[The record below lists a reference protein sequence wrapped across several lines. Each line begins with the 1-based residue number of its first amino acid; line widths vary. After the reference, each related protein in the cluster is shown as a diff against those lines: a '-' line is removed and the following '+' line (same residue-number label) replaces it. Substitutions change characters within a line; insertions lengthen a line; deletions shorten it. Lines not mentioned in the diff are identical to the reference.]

1 MDSELRFERFWTR
14 AGAVIAAAL
23 IGYFVV
29 SELSGLLRLLE
40 WLGQGIATL
49 PSALSVLLAH
59 YASLPLSALILPVC
73 IGGVVGGI
81 STALVAG
88 DARHAA
94 AHRRNIVIG
103 AGMGALSGQILTAAL
118 RHCTYALE
126 APLGETV
133 AGVILTS
140 VSALILLLPI
150 WTLMRRR
157 RSEGTSGYFRRPLLA
172 YGLLAP
178 TLLSLGLFLYFPAA
192 QMVALSLNLRRFPLP
207 QERFVCL
214 GNYSALTVDPIYQT
228 SLLTTVFIT
237 VAVVLISLA
246 LSLGIAV
253 LASQKI
259 RYAVVYRV
267 ILISPFALSPIVTG
281 VLFLALFREGGTGI
295 LSFLALQIFG
305 SAPSWLRDPTLARW
319 VIIGASVWNIL
330 GFNILFYIAGL
341 QNVPKDLLEAAQ
353 IDGAT
358 AIQRFARITFPLLS
372 PYTFFLLITNVTY
385 AFYGVYG
392 AIDTLT
398 QGGPPIGAAGQFGG
412 ATNVLIYKLYEDGFS
427 PGSPLGLAAA
437 QAVVLFVVVAGL
449 TFLQFQFVER
459 RVTYGE

>member
-1 MDSELRFERFWTR
+1 M
-14 AGAVIAAAL
+14 
-23 IGYFVV
+23 
-29 SELSGLLRLLE
+29 
-40 WLGQGIATL
+40 
-49 PSALSVLLAH
+49 
-59 YASLPLSALILPVC
+59 
-73 IGGVVGGI
+73 
-81 STALVAG
+81 
-88 DARHAA
+88 
-94 AHRRNIVIG
+94 
-103 AGMGALSGQILTAAL
+103 
-118 RHCTYALE
+118 
-126 APLGETV
+126 
-133 AGVILTS
+133 
-140 VSALILLLPI
+140 
-150 WTLMRRR
+150 
-157 RSEGTSGYFRRPLLA
+157 
-172 YGLLAP
+172 
-178 TLLSLGLFLYFPAA
+178 
-192 QMVALSLNLRRFPLP
+192 
-207 QERFVCL
+207 
-214 GNYSALTVDPIYQT
+214 
-228 SLLTTVFIT
+228 FIT